1 MEKKYKVR
9 ISFGDGNPIE
19 DTFIA
24 KSGVLAQ
31 DMAMRAHPGAR
42 NVHLIGIDNRYEG
55 QKPVPVPAPR
65 MPMQHKEETSN
76 FLFTD
81 SGELPKDRQIE
92 CCVQLRRQGKS
103 HNAIAGY
110 LGVSKTTVG
119 RWLKQ
124 YG

>member
-1 MEKKYKVR
+1 MEKRYKVR
-9 ISFGDGNPIE
+9 ISFGDGNPLE

-24 KSGVLAQ
+24 RSGVLAQ

-42 NVHLIGIDNRYEG
+42 NVHLIGIDNRFEE
-55 QKPVPVPAPR
+55 QKPVPVPQPISSIG
-65 MPMQHKEETSN
+65 QEEDHGL
-76 FLFTD
+76 LFTD
-81 SGELPKDRQIE
+81 AAEWSKDMQIE
-92 CCVQLRRQGKS
+92 CCVKLRLQGKS
-103 HNAIAGY
+103 HQAIAGY